1 MVAFTDKLETMDIL
15 SKTSHPFTSDKL
27 LLALDIFTVTV

>member
-15 SKTSHPFTSDKL
+15 SKISHRSTSDKL